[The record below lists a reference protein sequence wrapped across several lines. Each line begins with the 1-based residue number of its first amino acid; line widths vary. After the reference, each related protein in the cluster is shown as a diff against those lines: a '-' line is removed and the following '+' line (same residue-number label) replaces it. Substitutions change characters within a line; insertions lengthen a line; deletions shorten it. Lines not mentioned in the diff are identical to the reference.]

1 MFSKRALQPH
11 RISRVLTLSLAVG
24 AALMLTVLAAHITTP
39 LVKDFNMG
47 NLSQNERE
55 VNIVVDP
62 SDPDIVAGGANQR
75 AGTQRWYT
83 STDGGRTFA
92 NGPLP
97 NGTLTVPGTSTV
109 LMSDPSL
116 DFGSNG
122 EIYYSALMHGNS
134 EEPCTLFVSV
144 TQDSGNNW
152 SDPANG
158 IVAAGTTGPN
168 VCQDKEHIAVDRAN
182 NDNVYVAWTP
192 VGGTNTWKRSSPE
205 T

>member
-1 MFSKRALQPH
+1 
-11 RISRVLTLSLAVG
+11 
-24 AALMLTVLAAHITTP
+24 
-39 LVKDFNMG
+39 
-47 NLSQNERE
+47 
-55 VNIVVDP
+55 
-62 SDPDIVAGGANQR
+62 
-75 AGTQRWYT
+75 
-83 STDGGRTFA
+83 
-92 NGPLP
+92 
-97 NGTLTVPGTSTV
+97 
-109 LMSDPSL
+109 
-116 DFGSNG
+116 
-122 EIYYSALMHGNS
+122 MHGNS

-144 TQDSGNNW
+144 TQDLGNNW